1 MLKIVL
7 LMENLKILSIL
18 DYIINITNCNS
29 TPQYIHGMII
39 FYDDRTGGSAG
50 DLVNQNMLTI
60 KNNKIKMDN
69 SKYVITG
76 INKSTVNNINIT
88 FKDNTLL
95 SSKLKLYNEECT
107 KCENIKITE

>member
-1 MLKIVL
+1 MK
-7 LMENLKILSIL
+7 EP
-18 DYIINITNCNS
+18 INITNCNFTS
-29 TPQYIHGMII
+29 QDIHGMII
-39 FYDDRTGGSAG
+39 FYDDRTGDSTG
-50 DLVNQNMLTI
+50 DLINQNMLTI

-76 INKSTVNNINIT
+76 INKDTVNNINIT

>member
-1 MLKIVL
+1 
-7 LMENLKILSIL
+7 
-18 DYIINITNCNS
+18 
-29 TPQYIHGMII
+29 
-39 FYDDRTGGSAG
+39 
-50 DLVNQNMLTI
+50 MLTI

-76 INKSTVNNINIT
+76 INKDTVNNINIT